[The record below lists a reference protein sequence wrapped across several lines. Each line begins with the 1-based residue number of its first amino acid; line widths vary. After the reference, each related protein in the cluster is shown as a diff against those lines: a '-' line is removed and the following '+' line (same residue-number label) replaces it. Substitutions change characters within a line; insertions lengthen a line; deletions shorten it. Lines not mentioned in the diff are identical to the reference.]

1 MASMEKAFDISKL
14 MSPPDQEMID
24 SFSSANFT
32 ADTKHLASLSPEPQ
46 LGPSQNAVIGN
57 GSRILRSEM
66 ISPVSMDGDEV
77 ESVDN
82 GSARDPILYPES
94 THFPHSR
101 PLFADNEAVVALSHL
116 VSRSPALFQQVYPP
130 CREAYERGI
139 CIKSQVMRSYIANP
153 QDWLAQQKEQLRA
166 DSRAATERAERLRL
180 PTTVM
185 RSAQSQLPPR
195 KPVSRTPKLQ
205 SVTQP
210 VPNLTP
216 PNKQPAFPRP
226 LQDSTKRVAKRAS
239 HIVTISRTAIPPR
252 IAPQPKDT
260 PHNKSGA
267 IRATLHVPGSS
278 SEPRVRTST
287 PNREDR
293 DFGSLPDYCPSL
305 STLPERTNLL
315 KVEWKGSPLDLSHDP
330 FRHLLHADELGLAAG
345 LRLDCATYL
354 TSKRRIFIR
363 RLECA
368 RIPKEFRKT
377 DAQQACKI
385 DVNKAS
391 KLWSAFDK
399 VGWLHIDQIRKFL

>member
-1 MASMEKAFDISKL
+1 MSSMEKAFDISKL
-14 MSPPDQEMID
+14 MSPPDQDMID
-24 SFSSANFT
+24 SFSNANFT
-32 ADTKHLASLSPEPQ
+32 ADTKLLASLSPNPQ
-46 LGPSQNAVIGN
+46 VGTSKNTVIRN
-57 GSRILRSEM
+57 DSRILRSEM

-82 GSARDPILYPES
+82 GSARDPILYPDLTLS
-94 THFPHSR
+94 PHSR
-101 PLFADNEAVVALSHL
+101 PLFADDEAVVTLSHP
-116 VSRSPALFQQVYPP
+116 VARSPALFQQINPS
-130 CREAYERGI
+130 CGETYERGLR
-139 CIKSQVMRSYIANP
+139 IKSQVMQSYIANP
-153 QDWLAQQKEQLRA
+153 QNWLAQQKEQLRA
-166 DSRAATERAERLRL
+166 DSRAAKERAERLRL

-185 RSAQSQLPPR
+185 RFAQSQLPPR
-195 KPVSRTPKLQ
+195 KPIPRTPKLP

-210 VPNLTP
+210 LPNSTP

-260 PHNKSGA
+260 LHNKSGA
-267 IRATLHVPGSS
+267 IRATLHVPGLS

-293 DFGSLPDYCPSL
+293 DFGSLPDCCPPL

-315 KVEWKGSPLDLSHDP
+315 KVEWKGSPLDLSNDP

-363 RLECA
+363 RVECA

-399 VGWLHIDQIRKFL
+399 VGWLHMEQIQKFI